1 MNKIKHSKVKNVG
14 IMYELLAR
22 KLTADVLN
30 DNTKS
35 KAVSIFKEFFGK
47 DTEISKELELYNILQ
62 NKKTKNQAMAT
73 DLLNVVLETRQ
84 KLSNS
89 KLRKEKYNL
98 VKRVNESFDSK
109 EFFNAR
115 IPNYKFYAS
124 VYNLFE
130 EVSSDKILNPVA
142 KVNSKFTLIETI
154 STSPK
159 KKPVQENEVF
169 SEFSKS
175 DTDVRLLAYKT
186 LVDKFNKKY
195 SKLTTEQKEVLK
207 KYIYNVSDN
216 EELKTFVN
224 DKLDII
230 EAKLEKH
237 VNKVNDEI
245 TRIKLHGAI
254 NKIQEIKNTKHVS
267 EKTLTS
273 VLRYYDLVTELGKV
287 NEKKWTNRTS

>member
-14 IMYELLAR
+14 ILYELLAR

-35 KAVSIFKEFFGK
+35 KAVNIFKEFFGK

-98 VKRVNESFDSK
+98 VKKVNESFDSK
-109 EFFNAR
+109 DFFNTR

-130 EVSSDKILNPVA
+130 EISSDKALDPVA

-154 STSPK
+154 STSVK
-159 KKPVQENEVF
+159 KKQVQESEVF

-175 DTDVRLLAYKT
+175 DADVRLLAYKT

-207 KYIYNVSDN
+207 KYIYN
-216 EELKTFVN
+216 
-224 DKLDII
+224 DKLNVI
-230 EAKLEKH
+230 EAKLVKQ

-254 NKIQEIKNTKHVS
+254 NKIEEIKNTKHVS

>member
-14 IMYELLAR
+14 ILYELLAR

-142 KVNSKFTLIETI
+142 KGNSKFTLIETI

-287 NEKKWTNRTS
+287 NEKK

>member
-14 IMYELLAR
+14 ILYELLAR

-287 NEKKWTNRTS
+287 NEKK

>member
-109 EFFNAR
+109 EFFSTR

-130 EVSSDKILNPVA
+130 EISSDKTLNPVA

-154 STSPK
+154 STSVK
-159 KKPVQENEVF
+159 KKQVQESEVF

-175 DTDVRLLAYKT
+175 DADVRLLAYKT

-207 KYIYNVSDN
+207 KYIYNVSNN

-230 EAKLEKH
+230 EAKLVKQ

-254 NKIQEIKNTKHVS
+254 NKIEEIKNTKHVS

-287 NEKKWTNRTS
+287 NEKK

>member
-109 EFFNAR
+109 EFFSTR

-130 EVSSDKILNPVA
+130 EISSDKALDPVA

-154 STSPK
+154 STSVK
-159 KKPVQENEVF
+159 KKQVQESEVF

-175 DTDVRLLAYKT
+175 DADVRLLAYKT

-207 KYIYNVSDN
+207 KYIYNVSNN

-224 DKLDII
+224 DKLNVI
-230 EAKLEKH
+230 EAKLVKQ

-254 NKIQEIKNTKHVS
+254 NKIEEIKNTKHVS

-287 NEKKWTNRTS
+287 NEKK

>member
-14 IMYELLAR
+14 ILYELLAR

-109 EFFNAR
+109 EFFSTR

-130 EVSSDKILNPVA
+130 EISSDKTLNPVA

-154 STSPK
+154 STSVK
-159 KKPVQENEVF
+159 KKQVQESEVF

-175 DTDVRLLAYKT
+175 DADVRLLAYKT

-230 EAKLEKH
+230 EAKLVKQ

-254 NKIQEIKNTKHVS
+254 NKIEEIKNTKHVS

-287 NEKKWTNRTS
+287 NEKK

>member
-109 EFFNAR
+109 EFFSTR

-130 EVSSDKILNPVA
+130 EISSDKTLSPVA

-154 STSPK
+154 STSVK
-159 KKPVQENEVF
+159 KKQVQESEVF

-175 DTDVRLLAYKT
+175 DADVRLLAYKT

-207 KYIYNVSDN
+207 KYIYNVSNN
-216 EELKTFVN
+216 EELKTFVD

-230 EAKLEKH
+230 EAKLVKQ

-254 NKIQEIKNTKHVS
+254 NKIEEIKNTKHVS

-287 NEKKWTNRTS
+287 NEKK

>member
-14 IMYELLAR
+14 ILYELLAR

-98 VKRVNESFDSK
+98 VKKVNESFDSK

-287 NEKKWTNRTS
+287 NEKK

>member
-14 IMYELLAR
+14 ILYELLAR

-35 KAVSIFKEFFGK
+35 KAVNIFKEFFGK

-109 EFFNAR
+109 EFFSTR

-130 EVSSDKILNPVA
+130 EISSDKTLNPVA

-154 STSPK
+154 STSVK
-159 KKPVQENEVF
+159 KKQVQESEVF

-175 DTDVRLLAYKT
+175 DADVRLLAYKT

-207 KYIYNVSDN
+207 KYIYNVSNN

-230 EAKLEKH
+230 EAKLVKQ

-254 NKIQEIKNTKHVS
+254 NKIEEIKNTKHVS

-287 NEKKWTNRTS
+287 NEKK

>member
-1 MNKIKHSKVKNVG
+1 
-14 IMYELLAR
+14 MYELLAR

-287 NEKKWTNRTS
+287 NEKK

>member
-35 KAVSIFKEFFGK
+35 KAVNIFKEFFGK

-287 NEKKWTNRTS
+287 NEKK

>member
-14 IMYELLAR
+14 ILYELLAR

-89 KLRKEKYNL
+89 KLRKEKYNV
-98 VKRVNESFDSK
+98 VKKVNESFDSK

-154 STSPK
+154 STSVK
-159 KKPVQENEVF
+159 KKQVQESEVF

-175 DTDVRLLAYKT
+175 DADVRLLAYKT

-287 NEKKWTNRTS
+287 NEKK

>member
-14 IMYELLAR
+14 ILYELLAR

-35 KAVSIFKEFFGK
+35 KAVNIFKEFFGK

-245 TRIKLHGAI
+245 TRIK
-254 NKIQEIKNTKHVS
+254 
-267 EKTLTS
+267 
-273 VLRYYDLVTELGKV
+273 
-287 NEKKWTNRTS
+287 

>member
-1 MNKIKHSKVKNVG
+1 MFSMITLKVKQ
-14 IMYELLAR
+14 
-22 KLTADVLN
+22 LTSLKN
-30 DNTKS
+30 
-35 KAVSIFKEFFGK
+35 F
-47 DTEISKELELYNILQ
+47 LEKI
-62 NKKTKNQAMAT
+62 
-73 DLLNVVLETRQ
+73 
-84 KLSNS
+84 
-89 KLRKEKYNL
+89 RKEKYNL
-98 VKRVNESFDSK
+98 VKKVNESFDSK

-254 NKIQEIKNTKHVS
+254 NKIEEIKNTKHVS

-287 NEKKWTNRTS
+287 NEKK

>member
-98 VKRVNESFDSK
+98 VKKVNESFDSK

-230 EAKLEKH
+230 EAKLVKQ

-254 NKIQEIKNTKHVS
+254 NKIEEIKNTKHVS

-287 NEKKWTNRTS
+287 NEKK

>member
-287 NEKKWTNRTS
+287 NEKK

>member
-1 MNKIKHSKVKNVG
+1 M
-14 IMYELLAR
+14 
-22 KLTADVLN
+22 
-30 DNTKS
+30 
-35 KAVSIFKEFFGK
+35 
-47 DTEISKELELYNILQ
+47 
-62 NKKTKNQAMAT
+62 
-73 DLLNVVLETRQ
+73 
-84 KLSNS
+84 
-89 KLRKEKYNL
+89 
-98 VKRVNESFDSK
+98 
-109 EFFNAR
+109 
-115 IPNYKFYAS
+115 
-124 VYNLFE
+124 
-130 EVSSDKILNPVA
+130 
-142 KVNSKFTLIETI
+142 
-154 STSPK
+154 
-159 KKPVQENEVF
+159 
-169 SEFSKS
+169 
-175 DTDVRLLAYKT
+175 
-186 LVDKFNKKY
+186 VDKFNKKY

-287 NEKKWTNRTS
+287 NEKK

>member
-109 EFFNAR
+109 EFFSTR

-130 EVSSDKILNPVA
+130 EISSDKALDPVA

-154 STSPK
+154 STSVK
-159 KKPVQENEVF
+159 KKQVQESEVF

-175 DTDVRLLAYKT
+175 DADVRLLAYKT

-207 KYIYNVSDN
+207 KYIYNVSNN

-230 EAKLEKH
+230 EAKLVKQ

-254 NKIQEIKNTKHVS
+254 NKIEEIKNTKHVS

-287 NEKKWTNRTS
+287 NEKK

>member
-109 EFFNAR
+109 EFFSTR

-130 EVSSDKILNPVA
+130 EISSDKTLNPVA

-154 STSPK
+154 STSVK
-159 KKPVQENEVF
+159 KKQVQESEVF

-175 DTDVRLLAYKT
+175 DADVRLLAYKT

-207 KYIYNVSDN
+207 KYIYNVSNN
-216 EELKTFVN
+216 EELKTFVD

-230 EAKLEKH
+230 EAKLVKQ

-254 NKIQEIKNTKHVS
+254 NKIEEIKNTKHVS

-287 NEKKWTNRTS
+287 NEKK

>member
-73 DLLNVVLETRQ
+73 DLINVVLETRQ

-287 NEKKWTNRTS
+287 NEKK